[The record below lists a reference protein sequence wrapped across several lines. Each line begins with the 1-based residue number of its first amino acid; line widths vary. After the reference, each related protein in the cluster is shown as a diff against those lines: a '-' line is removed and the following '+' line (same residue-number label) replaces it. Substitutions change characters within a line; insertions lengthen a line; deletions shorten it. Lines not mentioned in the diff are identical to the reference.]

1 MKIKNVL
8 LMPMTI
14 IADIVSLG
22 NMGDRSFTQQ
32 LVDSDKQERVEDKL
46 IDYLKRAVEKK

>member
-1 MKIKNVL
+1 MKIKNAL
-8 LMPMTI
+8 LMPITI

-22 NMGDRSFTQQ
+22 NMGERSFTQQ
-32 LVDSDKQERVEDKL
+32 LIDSDRQELAEDKL